1 MSNRNRECGTADGL
15 PPLRAELQT
24 AHDEMNASRRYFAY
38 AVCRTHDGRA
48 WEVNIRTGNIF
59 SALEQRYCGRSE
71 ALAAGEAWLM
81 DERCRELDAA
91 ELAFRQVWKD
101 SHLSAEN
108 L

>member
-1 MSNRNRECGTADGL
+1 MSNRNRGCGTADGL

-24 AHDEMNASRRYFAY
+24 AHDEMNASRSYFAY

-81 DERCRELDAA
+81 DERCREPDAA

-108 L
+108 P

>member
-1 MSNRNRECGTADGL
+1 MSNHNIGCGAVDGL

-24 AHDEMNASRRYFAY
+24 AHDEMNASRNYLAY
-38 AVCRTHDGRA
+38 AACRTHDGQA

-59 SALEQRYCGRSE
+59 SALEQRYCDRSE

-81 DERCRELDAA
+81 DERCREPDTI

-101 SHLSAEN
+101 SHLSDEN
-108 L
+108 P